1 MIEDYWRF
9 MSDSSYR
16 TRLTL
21 IERVRQVELD
31 DDCWE
36 DFVSS
41 YRAYIFVIIRR
52 FNIKETLCEDLL
64 QEVLLQLWKSLPK
77 FEYRPKE
84 CRFRTWLSLVTCS
97 VVKNHFK
104 SKAARNKQQEIE
116 YEEAL
121 HALDKISEPEVE
133 AIAESEWKIFIAEKA
148 LENIRPQLP
157 EKQKV
162 VFEASLRGQSDAD
175 VARQLD
181 TTEASVRVYRQRARN
196 ALMKEILRLNKE
208 LDS

>member
-64 QEVLLQLWKSLPK
+64 QEVLLQL
-77 FEYRPKE
+77 
-84 CRFRTWLSLVTCS
+84 
-97 VVKNHFK
+97 
-104 SKAARNKQQEIE
+104 
-116 YEEAL
+116 
-121 HALDKISEPEVE
+121 
-133 AIAESEWKIFIAEKA
+133 
-148 LENIRPQLP
+148 
-157 EKQKV
+157 
-162 VFEASLRGQSDAD
+162 
-175 VARQLD
+175 
-181 TTEASVRVYRQRARN
+181 
-196 ALMKEILRLNKE
+196 
-208 LDS
+208 

>member
-1 MIEDYWRF
+1 M
-9 MSDSSYR
+9 
-16 TRLTL
+16 
-21 IERVRQVELD
+21 
-31 DDCWE
+31 
-36 DFVSS
+36 
-41 YRAYIFVIIRR
+41 
-52 FNIKETLCEDLL
+52 
-64 QEVLLQLWKSLPK
+64 KSLPK

-104 SKAARNKQQEIE
+104 SKAARNKQQEIEE